1 MSSNIARFIETTDND
16 RLRVFYDLAYG
27 KNHILNNLIHH
38 NWQFKYNPFNRLE
51 KKSVVITENTGEI
64 SSHMG
69 LFPIELKVFNSIKT
83 ATWHIS
89 FYTLGKYRGT
99 GLGSKLIEFSSKFF
113 DFTMVLSG
121 SDGTK
126 KIYLNQGGKDFGDLN
141 RYVGI
146 LNKNRLESYV
156 GNKIQKKQ
164 VELENTSTLRFDKIE
179 CLDDSYEFFWEKAK
193 SRYPIT
199 TNRTIPY
206 LKWRYL
212 NHPLVQY
219 HFMMLRKEK
228 DIIGYAVLR
237 FEDNNKELKAVRI
250 VDMIVFENHDSE
262 MIQHIANYCKDKVD
276 FIDFFCT
283 GNFYKTS
290 FEKNEFFNNLI
301 EDMRIP
307 TVFNPIDLNRRPDIN
322 FFYKQS
328 SLDSSYDESLNEIN
342 NWYFVKGDSDQD
354 RANRM
359 Q

>member
-1 MSSNIARFIETTDND
+1 MSSIIARFIETTDND

-27 KNHILNNLIHH
+27 KNHILNNPIHH
-38 NWQFKYNPFNRLE
+38 NWQFKDNPFNRLG
-51 KKSVVITENTGEI
+51 KKSIVITENAGEI

-69 LFPIELKVFNSIKT
+69 IFPVELKVFNVIKN

-89 FYTLGKYRGT
+89 FYTLEKYRGI
-99 GLGSKLIEFSSKFF
+99 GLGSKLIEYSSKFF

-121 SDGTK
+121 SEGTK

-146 LNKNRLESYV
+146 LDKNRLESYV

-164 VELENTSTLRFDKIE
+164 VQLENKSKLRFDKIK
-179 CLDDSYEFFWEKAK
+179 CLDDSYGIFWEKVK
-193 SRYPIT
+193 GRYPIT
-199 TNRTIPY
+199 TNRTRPY
-206 LKWRYL
+206 LQWRYL
-212 NHPLVQY
+212 DHPLVQY
-219 HFMMLRKEK
+219 HFMLLKK
-228 DIIGYAVLR
+228 DDEILGYAVLR

-250 VDMIVFENHDSE
+250 VDMIVFENYDCE
-262 MIQHIANYCKDKVD
+262 MIQQIANYCKDKVD

-290 FEKNEFFNNLI
+290 FEKNGFFNNLI

-328 SLDSSYDESLNEIN
+328 SLDSSYNESLNEIN

-354 RANRM
+354 RANRI